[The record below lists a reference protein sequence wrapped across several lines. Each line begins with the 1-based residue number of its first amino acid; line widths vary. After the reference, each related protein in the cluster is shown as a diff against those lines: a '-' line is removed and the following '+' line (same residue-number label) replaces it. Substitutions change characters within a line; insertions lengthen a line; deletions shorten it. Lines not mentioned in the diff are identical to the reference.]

1 MLALKGSIEGNLH
14 GWSPWMSARVLDNQP
29 PWRISYTCLS
39 PDLLVSD
46 GENLLLKVD
55 FFK

>member
-1 MLALKGSIEGNLH
+1 MLALKGSVEGILH
-14 GWSPWMSARVLDNQP
+14 GWSPWMSARVVGNQP
-29 PWRISYTCLS
+29 PWRTPYTCLS
-39 PDLLVSD
+39 PDLIVSN

>member
-29 PWRISYTCLS
+29 PWCISYTCLS
-39 PDLLVSD
+39 PDLLVSN
-46 GENLLLKVD
+46 GENLLPKVD